1 MLYIAGLETPFK
13 EIGAKDDFL
22 INIPSDGSTPISLKI
37 WKKSQVSD
45 PSEPNMEKIYK
56 HWDVVLPNTTSEI
69 EQVTWLIT
77 SGSNSPD
84 VGTLFFHYPS
94 LDELGNIVDYS
105 EASIYLNDKKWE

>member
-1 MLYIAGLETPFK
+1 ME
-13 EIGAKDDFL
+13 
-22 INIPSDGSTPISLKI
+22 
-37 WKKSQVSD
+37 KSQVSD

-84 VGTLFFHYPS
+84 VGTLFFII
-94 LDELGNIVDYS
+94 LL
-105 EASIYLNDKKWE
+105 